1 DAGGK
6 CFSSWRKGE
15 DAEMERTTVGYD
27 KLRHYMQRMFVVG
40 LKYPEESAEITAR
53 VLVEA
58 DARGHASHGVARV
71 SMYAAEVWDGKNVP
85 QAKPEIVH
93 ETPVSLVIQGNRA
106 PGFPVSRTA
115 MERTLE
121 KAEENGTCMTVVRD
135 SCHFGM
141 AGYWAEQ
148 AADRGMIGWAFTNT
162 LGAAIPLFG
171 RERLLGTNPI
181 SVAIPTGRKPHF
193 MLDMATTTVAFGKI
207 EVAARRGGTMPTGWA
222 VDGTGTDTTDAVTVA
237 DTGRGNK
244 SPYGGL
250 LFLGGATETL
260 GGHKGYGL
268 GLLVELLTS
277 GLSMGTASFDT
288 YGDGCGI
295 CHCFQAMRMDLF
307 GDAGAVQRHVAG
319 ILDRI
324 RSSPRAEGQER
335 IYIHGEK
342 EFERREKALK
352 EGIWL
357 DPATWRR
364 LDEYA
369 DKFGV
374 ERLEP

>member
-1 DAGGK
+1 
-6 CFSSWRKGE
+6 
-15 DAEMERTTVGYD
+15 MERTTVGYD
-27 KLRHYMQRMFVVG
+27 KLRRYMQRMFEVG
-40 LKYPEESAEITAR
+40 LKYPRESAEITAE

-71 SMYAAEVWDGKNVP
+71 SLYASEVWDGKNVP

-93 ETPVSLVIQGNRA
+93 ETPVSLVVQGNKA
-106 PGFPVSRTA
+106 PGFPVAKMA
-115 MERTLE
+115 MGRTLE
-121 KAEENGTCMTVVRD
+121 KAEKNGTCMTVVRD

-162 LGAAIPLFG
+162 LKAAIPLFG
-171 RERLLGTNPI
+171 KERLLGTNPI
-181 SVAIPTGRKPHF
+181 CVAIPVGTKPHF
-193 MLDMATTTVAFGKI
+193 MLDMATTTVALGKI
-207 EVAARRGGTMPTGWA
+207 EVAARRGGAMPVGWA
-222 VDGTGTDTTDAVTVA
+222 VDEKGADTTDAVSAA
-237 DTGRGNK
+237 DMNLKNK
-244 SPYGGL
+244 SPYGGQL
-250 LFLGGATETL
+250 YLGGATESL

-268 GLLVELLTS
+268 GLLVELLTA

-288 YGDGCGI
+288 YEDGCGI

-307 GDAGAVQRHVAG
+307 GDAAAVQRHVAG
-319 ILDRI
+319 ILERI
-324 RSSPRAEGQER
+324 RSSPKADGQER

-342 EFERREKALK
+342 EFERRKKALQ

-357 DPATWRR
+357 DPATWER
-364 LDEYA
+364 LDDYA
-369 DKFGV
+369 EKFGV